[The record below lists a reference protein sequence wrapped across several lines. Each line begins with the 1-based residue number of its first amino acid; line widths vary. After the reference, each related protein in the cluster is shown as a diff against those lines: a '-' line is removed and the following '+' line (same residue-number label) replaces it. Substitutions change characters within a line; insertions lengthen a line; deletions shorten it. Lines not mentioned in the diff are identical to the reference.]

1 MIRSYSTTIRRKE
14 MDAVLTCMVD
24 EKIGPGEL
32 NIRLIQSVKDF
43 FKCDG
48 AVAFRSPAIALK
60 YALKALDSPAGSCVM
75 LSALAPS
82 WQIVAL
88 EDLGYVPLVLDVDE
102 TTGLVTADI
111 VSNGIKNGGR
121 FLLLHETQG
130 IMPDMDALTALGI
143 PVIEDISQNPGAVVH
158 TGSENGN
165 SAEGRHAGSF
175 GVFTILGLE
184 EHDVITAGGG
194 AVLMAPGRREWIPLK
209 KFTDSAPLTDLLPDL
224 NSALAWVELR
234 EFPKNET
241 VRREIFTLFQRSCMT
256 GRHKLFVR
264 DMDGASTMCSF
275 PVVLSSAYK
284 DVKQYTDRKDVE
296 IRPAYENS
304 VIALRD
310 EQLSASCIHAKSLY
324 LRCVLFPLYPRLT
337 RSETTRIVKV
347 LGTLP

>member
-1 MIRSYSTTIRRKE
+1 

-32 NIRLIQSVKDF
+32 NTRLIQTVKEF

-48 AVAFRSPAIALK
+48 AVAFRNPAIALK
-60 YALKALDSPAGSCVM
+60 YALKALDVPAGSSIM
-75 LSALAPS
+75 ISALAPF
-82 WQIVAL
+82 WQAAAL
-88 EDLGYVPLVLDVDE
+88 EDLGFVPLALDVDE

-111 VSNGIKNGGR
+111 VSDGIKNGGR
-121 FLLLHETQG
+121 ILILHETQG
-130 IMPDMDALTALGI
+130 IMPDMNAVMQLGI
-143 PVIEDISQNPGAVVH
+143 PVIEDVSQSAGAVVP
-158 TGSENGN
+158 SVDENGN
-165 SAEGRHAGSF
+165 PGEGRRAGSF
-175 GVFTILGLE
+175 GVFSILGLE
-184 EHDVITAGGG
+184 EHDVVTAGGG

-209 KFTDSAPLTDLLPDL
+209 KFTDAAPVTELLPDL

-234 EFPKNET
+234 EFPKNEA
-241 VRREIFTLFQRSCMT
+241 VRREIFTLFQRACMT

-264 DMDGASTMCSF
+264 DTEGASTMCTF

-284 DVKQYTDRKDVE
+284 DVKQYTDRKDIE

-304 VIALRD
+304 VIAVRD

-337 RSETTRIVKV
+337 RAETAKIIKV